1 MTKQNYNNDSIKS
14 VDDRWVIRNR
24 TSTYTG
30 SIDAEGV
37 FNLVKEIVSNSIDE
51 HNAGFG
57 NNLLLEYNTKTG
69 TVKVQDTGRG
79 IPLDWNEKENKYNYE
94 LLLYTLN
101 AGGKYDDNSYG
112 SSSGLN
118 GVGLAV
124 TSMSSKN
131 FEIISTRDGFN
142 YTVKGEN
149 GTFTEKLKEKSDCED
164 NGTTV
169 TWTPSDEVFDTVTFP
184 TEWLYEYLETQAI
197 VNKQLRITLI
207 IDGGQEGI
215 TYYYENG
222 IKDYFEI
229 LSKNTIFTDNQFIS
243 EYDVVG
249 SDKDNKDD
257 YKSSYEILFAFTNEN
272 PNIKMFHNSLPMTE
286 GGVTLDAIKKSFT
299 DTINEFIIRE
309 NLYKN
314 KEKPIIFEDI
324 QDSLLIITNTKSTGY
339 MTKWKHQTKRAVGNL
354 FVKKHMTE
362 LISNYL
368 TTYFIE
374 NIKSARTI
382 AQQILVNKR
391 AREKA
396 DKTKIDT
403 RKKYSKVT
411 NTMVDDIPNYYPPR
425 NKVNKGKRY
434 LAVVEGLSA
443 LGSIATSRDENV
455 WGIFPTR
462 GKILNCS
469 KATIEQILKDEVITH
484 IFKLLGC
491 GVEIGKKGDKSYT
504 FDINSLQ
511 FDKIVIFTDSDVDGM
526 HIRAL
531 YVAMFERLAPTLL
544 RKGKIYI
551 GVTPRYEIVTSNDE
565 EYYAFDD
572 ETLEQV
578 KKDLGKTK
586 YNIQYVKGLGE
597 LGEKA
602 REKCFDSSGDNLYQL
617 ILDEDGLDKL
627 ETFMGKD
634 VEPRKKLI
642 LETF

>member
-14 VDDRWVIRNR
+14 VDDRWVVRNR

-124 TSMSSKN
+124 TSMSSQN

-149 GTFTEKLKEKSDCED
+149 GIFTEKLKEKSED
-164 NGTTV
+164 EDSGTTV
-169 TWTPSDEVFDTVTFP
+169 IWTPSDEVFDTITFP

-197 VNKQLRITLI
+197 VNKQLHISLI
-207 IDGGQEGI
+207 IDGGREAMF
-215 TYYYENG
+215 YYYENG

-229 LSKNTIFTDNQFIS
+229 LSENTIFTDNQFIS

-286 GGVTLDAIKKSFT
+286 GGVTLDAIKKSFV
-299 DTINEFIIRE
+299 DEIDKFITKE
-309 NLYKN
+309 GMYKN
-314 KEKPIIFEDI
+314 KEKKIIFEDV

-354 FVKKHMTE
+354 FIKKHMTE
-362 LISNYL
+362 LISEYL
-368 TTYFIE
+368 MTYFIE
-374 NIKSARTI
+374 NIKEARKI
-382 AQQILVNKR
+382 AEQILVNKR

-403 RKKYSKVT
+403 KKKYSKVT
-411 NTMVDDIPNYYPPR
+411 STLTDNVENYYPPK
-425 NKVNKGKRY
+425 NKVGQGKRY
-434 LAVVEGLSA
+434 LALVEGLSA

-469 KATIEQILKDEVITH
+469 KATIEQILKDEVITN
-484 IFKLLGC
+484 IFRIMGC

-511 FDKIVIFTDSDVDGM
+511 FDKVVIMTDEDYDGK

-531 YVAMFERLAPTLL
+531 YIAMFERLAPTLL
-544 RKGKIYI
+544 RKGKVYI
-551 GVTPRYEIVTSNDE
+551 GSTPLYEIVTSNDE
-565 EYYAFDD
+565 EHYAFDD
-572 ETLEQV
+572 ETLEEIKLKLKGQ
-578 KKDLGKTK
+578 K
-586 YNIQYVKGLGE
+586 YNVQYVKGLGE
-597 LGEKA
+597 LGDKA
-602 REKCFDSSGDNLYQL
+602 REECFNANDDNLFQVV
-617 ILDEDGLDKL
+617 IDNDGIERLDI
-627 ETFMGKD
+627 FMGK
-634 VEPRKKLI
+634 EIEKRKKLI

>member
-1 MTKQNYNNDSIKS
+1 MAKQNYNNDSIKS
-14 VDDRWVIRNR
+14 VDDRWVVRNR

-142 YTVKGEN
+142 YTVKGED
-149 GTFTEKLKEKSDCED
+149 GIFTEKLKEKSDYKD
-164 NGTTV
+164 SGTTV
-169 TWTPSDEVFDTVTFP
+169 IWTPSDEVFDTVTFP

-197 VNKQLRITLI
+197 VNKQLHITLTI
-207 IDGGQEGI
+207 NDGRE
-215 TYYYENG
+215 TMLYYYENG

-229 LSKNTIFTDNQFIS
+229 LSKNTIFTDNQFIA

-257 YKSSYEILFAFTNEN
+257 YRSSYEILFAFTNEN

-286 GGVTLDAIKKSFT
+286 GGVTLDAIKKSFV
-299 DTINEFIIRE
+299 DEIDKFIAKE
-309 NLYKN
+309 GMYKN
-314 KEKPIIFEDI
+314 KEKKIIFEDI

-354 FVKKHMTE
+354 FIKKHMTE
-362 LISNYL
+362 LISEYL
-368 TTYFIE
+368 MTYFIE
-374 NIKSARTI
+374 NIQEARKI
-382 AQQILVNKR
+382 AEQILVNKR

-403 RKKYSKVT
+403 KKKYSKVT
-411 NTMVDDIPNYYPPR
+411 STLTDNVENYYPPK
-425 NKVNKGKRY
+425 NKVGKGKRY
-434 LAVVEGLSA
+434 LALVEGLSA

-469 KATIEQILKDEVITH
+469 KATIEQILKDEVITN
-484 IFKLLGC
+484 IFRIMGC

-511 FDKIVIFTDSDVDGM
+511 FDKVVIMTDEDYDGK

-531 YVAMFERLAPTLL
+531 YIAMFERLAPTLL
-544 RKGKIYI
+544 RKGKVYI
-551 GVTPRYEIVTSNDE
+551 GSTPLYEIVTGNDE

-572 ETLEQV
+572 ETLEEIKLKLKGQ
-578 KKDLGKTK
+578 K
-586 YNIQYVKGLGE
+586 YNVQYVKGLGE
-597 LGEKA
+597 LGDKA
-602 REKCFDSSGDNLYQL
+602 REECFNANDDNLFQV
-617 ILDEDGLDKL
+617 IIDNDGLERLD
-627 ETFMGKD
+627 TFMGK
-634 VEPRKKLI
+634 EIEKRKRLI